1 MKKILLILLIS
12 FGLIGCSSLELEAVS
27 SSAEETQKILALGLS
42 HEENLVEVS
51 KLKSTHMASVVTGQL
66 IKARDEK
73 IQDEIDFIESEKYAE
88 MVKVTENGLSFIGPV
103 TSESIKTGVLETDK
117 DLQNYYLEGIK
128 DSNSEV
134 IEHILHVR
142 IYYNSKNKRNY
153 ISANLCDKWG
163 RCDNNK
169 QQINVISVSLSNC
182 TTSSCDFSEVLELN
196 LGDQFLKDS
205 INNGFTMRF
214 NGKKKIRFSLPSKI
228 KVSSAYLKG
237 YLKVAK

>member
-27 SSAEETQKILALGLS
+27 SSSEETQKILALGLS

-73 IQDEIDFIESEKYAE
+73 IQAEIDFIESEKYAE
-88 MVKVTENGLSFIGPV
+88 MVKVTENGLSFIGPE

-128 DSNSEV
+128 DLNSEV

-142 IYYNSKNKRNY
+142 ISYNSKNKRNY
-153 ISANLCDKWG
+153 ISANLCDEWG

-182 TTSSCDFSEVLELN
+182 TTSSCDFSEFLELN

-205 INNGFTMRF
+205 INNGFTMSF
-214 NGKKKIRFSLPSKI
+214 NGKKKTSKI